1 MKTILTLSAALAI
14 ACAGMAVPYSTPA
27 NGASAVSATTTDA
40 VADAKHRIDGI
51 RSNGN
56 SESSET
62 ATKPRR
68 LRGNGRQ
75 FTQTFVTADAYNS
88 IHVSD
93 GIEVTVSASAEY
105 ISVTADENIIKYV
118 TTDRSGRTL
127 RFSANSRVIDGGTV
141 QVTVPASTT
150 LRNLTAENGGSIN
163 CETPLGY
170 GNVNIQTSGGGRV
183 VADITEAGR
192 LTMKI
197 SSASSFKGS
206 AECRSCDIT
215 LSNASRVDARIKSLG
230 DCRLNCSGASAFTGA
245 LEGADCNVAASGG
258 SCVEAHVKSGDNGTV
273 TLSKASSFTGTLEG
287 ADCNVAASGG
297 SCVEAHVKSG
307 DDGTVTLSK
316 ASSFSGSMQ
325 AVCGKIILSDGS
337 VAEAQ
342 VDCSGKCEA
351 TVLSSSSFNGSINAG
366 HGTFSVLGGS
376 VFNAPIAC
384 DVHADITLS
393 RSGSLEGNLSGQ
405 SLHIHLSSGSVLHGD
420 ASADVVLIEASNSS
434 YFDGDISAEGQA
446 NLAGTSGSIITGSFT
461 GGHIHAAATN
471 SAFIELLGSATVPT
485 AVIAVSSGGI
495 FNAPDLRVTDYSITA
510 SSSGHAEVYCTGL
523 LNEQITSGGTVS
535 HNGECRVQQ
544 W

>member
-14 ACAGMAVPYSTPA
+14 TCAGMAVPYGTPA
-27 NGASAVSATTTDA
+27 NGASAVSSTTTDA
-40 VADAKHRIDGI
+40 VADATLRIDDI
-51 RSNGN
+51 RSSGN

-62 ATKPRR
+62 ATKPRK

-75 FTQTFVTADAYNS
+75 ITQTFVTTDAYNS

-118 TTDRSGRTL
+118 NTDRSGRTL
-127 RFSANSRVIDGGTV
+127 RFSANSRVIDGSTV

-150 LRNLTAENGGSIN
+150 LRYLTAENGGSIN
-163 CETPLGY
+163 CETPIGY
-170 GNVNIQTSGGGRV
+170 GNVNIQTSGGGRI

-206 AECRSCDIT
+206 AESSSCDIT
-215 LSNASRVDARIKSLG
+215 ISDGSIADARIKSRG
-230 DCRLNCSGASAFTGA
+230 DCRLNCSGASAFTGT
-245 LEGADCNVAASGG
+245 LEGADCNIAASSG
-258 SCVEAHVKSGDNGTV
+258 STVNAQVKSSGDIAA
-273 TLSKASSFTGTLEG
+273 TLSKASSFTGALEG
-287 ADCNVAASGG
+287 TDCNVAASSG
-297 SCVEAHVKSG
+297 STVEAQVKSG
-307 DDGTVTLSK
+307 GDGTITLSR

-325 AVCGKIILSDGS
+325 AVCGKMILSDGS

-342 VDCSGKCEA
+342 VDCSSKCEA
-351 TVLSSSSFNGSINAG
+351 TLSSVSSFNGSINAG

-393 RSGSLEGNLSGQ
+393 RSGFLDGNLSGQ

-420 ASADVVLIEASNSS
+420 ASADVVLIEASGASC
-434 YFDGDISAEGQA
+434 FDGDISAEGQA
-446 NLAGTSGSIITGSFT
+446 DLASTSGSIITGRFT

-495 FNAPDLRVTDYSITA
+495 FNAPDLHVTDYSITA